1 MNSAISGQFP
11 QLVPVPN
18 RGSTGTTYVEPKW
31 YQYHDKVVPVPLL
44 PVTLIFCILTLLS
57 SNSNTEG
64 IRTLIND

>member
-11 QLVPVPN
+11 QLVLVPN
-18 RGSTGTTYVEPKW
+18 KGSTDATYAEPKW
-31 YQYHDKVVPVPLL
+31 YQYHDNVVPVPLL